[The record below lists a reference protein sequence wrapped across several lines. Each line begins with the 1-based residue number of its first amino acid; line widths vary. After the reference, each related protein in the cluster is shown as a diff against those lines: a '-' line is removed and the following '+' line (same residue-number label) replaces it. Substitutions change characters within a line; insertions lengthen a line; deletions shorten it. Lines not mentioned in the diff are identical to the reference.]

1 MAASLPPLFFGNV
14 EATESKFQ
22 PLNLTFDHT
31 KRTTFDEGANVRAR
45 DQLQETPLHVAA
57 GLRMAAAVDVL
68 IEAGADVNA
77 VSNVNRSTPLHDAV
91 QTIRAYRSVEGLRV
105 VRALIENGANVNA
118 KTTAGETALEIA
130 RRMPGMRR
138 DDPLL
143 QVLRDAAKKNAPF

>member
-1 MAASLPPLFFGNV
+1 M
-14 EATESKFQ
+14 
-22 PLNLTFDHT
+22 
-31 KRTTFDEGANVRAR
+31 RAR